1 VRFPSRSAESLLA
14 LLACERL
21 RSAAHDAE
29 RNPLPRSEV
38 DALLAGL
45 RERLAL
51 DAGPELD
58 RGALALLQ
66 AHRLIVPEEPAQMR
80 VLPAIARF
88 ARPTL
93 RTKEPQ

>member
-1 VRFPSRSAESLLA
+1 VRFPTRSSESLLA

-21 RSAAHDAE
+21 RAAAHDPS

-38 DALLAGL
+38 EAALAEL
-45 RERLAL
+45 RERVGL

-58 RGALALLQ
+58 RAALTLLE
-66 AHRLIVPEEPAQMR
+66 AHRLLAHEEPAQVR
-80 VLPAIARF
+80 VLPATARF

-93 RTKEPQ
+93 RLKEPG